1 MTIARPRTLFAVPL
15 ALLLLACTIVLSCVT
30 TAEAATPTRV
40 LMSAAHASSQAD
52 RTLVIDAKQL
62 KRCLGASSARRARC
76 EHARRAL
83 QQAGAKL
90 AKTEL
95 RLSRIVRATDRAAA
109 PSTARS
115 ASSAQSA
122 QQAPRLSVSG
132 QTLTWTRV
140 ANVETYV
147 LARSVPG
154 QAEQYSVISG
164 TSTTPP
170 PVPGATVTYSVRTT
184 ARWSA
189 WSTQRSISY
198 PATGA
203 PVKSPAP
210 SEPVTTPAP
219 SEPVKAPTPEK
230 APDPQAAPELSV
242 SGQTLSWNAT
252 AGVSTYV
259 FVTKAPGQADR
270 YSEISG
276 TSITPP
282 AVAGATVKY
291 SIRTAVEG
299 SAWAAEVAISYPAV
313 ASPPASGEAP
323 ASKES
328 PAQGSTVFQ
337 PGLNSGSDPTYDIP
351 GAAQLGAK
359 VVRLD
364 FGISETATQIEPL
377 IAAYADVGIRV
388 APLADFHASMP
399 TPAEAKDLAT
409 WVSAFGP
416 GGTFWADRTD
426 GQLAIQTIEFGNE
439 TSYAYQYSNDTP
451 AGYASRAQTYALRF
465 AEAATAIKAANPGVG
480 LLAQADA
487 GNAGPL
493 WVENLFKAVP
503 DLASMVA
510 GWTIH
515 PYGTSWRP
523 RLEELVAQ
531 TAAQGAPATIPID
544 ITEWGLSTDN
554 GRCLSE
560 NFGWNPCMT
569 YQEAGEVLS
578 RTVSE
583 MRAMLGGR
591 LDMFMLYQVRDQQL
605 TGGSSEREAYFGAV
619 QHELQPKGAYTAAV
633 KTLLAS
639 S

>member
-1 MTIARPRTLFAVPL
+1 
-15 ALLLLACTIVLSCVT
+15 
-30 TAEAATPTRV
+30 
-40 LMSAAHASSQAD
+40 
-52 RTLVIDAKQL
+52 
-62 KRCLGASSARRARC
+62 
-76 EHARRAL
+76 
-83 QQAGAKL
+83 
-90 AKTEL
+90 
-95 RLSRIVRATDRAAA
+95 
-109 PSTARS
+109 
-115 ASSAQSA
+115 
-122 QQAPRLSVSG
+122 
-132 QTLTWTRV
+132 
-140 ANVETYV
+140 
-147 LARSVPG
+147 
-154 QAEQYSVISG
+154 
-164 TSTTPP
+164 
-170 PVPGATVTYSVRTT
+170 
-184 ARWSA
+184 
-189 WSTQRSISY
+189 
-198 PATGA
+198 
-203 PVKSPAP
+203 
-210 SEPVTTPAP
+210 
-219 SEPVKAPTPEK
+219 
-230 APDPQAAPELSV
+230 
-242 SGQTLSWNAT
+242 
-252 AGVSTYV
+252 
-259 FVTKAPGQADR
+259 
-270 YSEISG
+270 
-276 TSITPP
+276 
-282 AVAGATVKY
+282 
-291 SIRTAVEG
+291 
-299 SAWAAEVAISYPAV
+299 
-313 ASPPASGEAP
+313 
-323 ASKES
+323 
-328 PAQGSTVFQ
+328 VFQ

-364 FGISETATQIEPL
+364 FSISETATQIEPL
-377 IAAYADVGIRV
+377 IAAYAAVGIRV
-388 APLADFHASMP
+388 APLADFHSSMP

-487 GNAGPL
+487 GNAGGL
-493 WVENLFKAVP
+493 WVENMFKAVP

-515 PYGTSWRP
+515 PYGTSWRA

-531 TAAQGAPATIPID
+531 TAAQGAPSTIPID

-569 YQEAGEVLS
+569 YQEASEVLS

-591 LDMFMLYQVRDQQL
+591 LDMFMLYQVRDQTL
-605 TGGSSEREAYFGAV
+605 TGASSEREAYFGAV
-619 QHELQPKGAYTAAV
+619 QHELQPKGAYTTAV